1 MRDLYVPVIFLCLN
15 IFYNISSDIHTI
27 LVSYIDSWNLCT
39 TKVDIRLA
47 VIHGLSLI
55 KCRFSKLICRK
66 CDWTWTAFSDFLS
79 RWKAIQVYLGRLH
92 LEVCPLWWADEALQE
107 THRGEA
113 LQVCR
118 LWPQLLQIWP
128 LGPAPT
134 ETHAGVNQTERDK
147 ERDGEVNEKTHT
159 HMHTQ
164 AAGGAGSPCECFQPA
179 WTRTHTH
186 TLSHSHP
193 RTDTDAHMRS
203 SFIRREDGDREN
215 WWTKVHR
222 AWGAQ
227 NRVTSGS
234 SLVWNEETAG
244 SFFVFAWSIIGNC
257 LFQHCS

>member
-1 MRDLYVPVIFLCLN
+1 M
-15 IFYNISSDIHTI
+15 
-27 LVSYIDSWNLCT
+27 
-39 TKVDIRLA
+39 
-47 VIHGLSLI
+47 
-55 KCRFSKLICRK
+55 
-66 CDWTWTAFSDFLS
+66 FSDFLS

-92 LEVCPLWWADEALQE
+92 LEVRPLWWADEALQE

-164 AAGGAGSPCECFQPA
+164 AARGAGSPCECFQPA

-193 RTDTDAHMRS
+193 RTDTDAHMPS
-203 SFIRREDGDREN
+203 SFIRREDGDRED
-215 WWTKVHR
+215 WWMKVHR

-244 SFFVFAWSIIGNC
+244 SFLSLLGV
-257 LFQHCS
+257 